1 MSREKEFEKIKK
13 LIKENYDDADCGLYD
28 TRNIVG
34 DYMVNIFDGKYFT
47 LDICYNYS
55 YFEVFGTTSEEFEE
69 LKKLYRELREKEV
82 S

>member
-1 MSREKEFEKIKK
+1 MSREKEFEKVKK
-13 LIKENYDDADCGLYD
+13 LIKENYYDADCGLFD

-34 DYMVNIFDGKYFT
+34 DYMTNIFKGKYFT

-55 YFEVFGTTSEEFEE
+55 YFEVFGATSEEFAI
-69 LKKLYRELREKEV
+69 LKTIYNKLEKEV

>member
-1 MSREKEFEKIKK
+1 MSREKEFEKVKK

-47 LDICYNYS
+47 LDICYYYS
-55 YFEVFGTTSEEFEE
+55 YFEVFGATSEEFAI
-69 LKKLYRELREKEV
+69 LKTIYNNLEKEV
-82 S
+82 E

>member
-1 MSREKEFEKIKK
+1 MNREKEFEKIKK
-13 LIKENYDDADCGLYD
+13 LIKKNYDDADCGLFD

-55 YFEVFGTTSEEFEE
+55 YFEVFGATSEEFAI
-69 LKKLYRELREKEV
+69 LKTIYNNLEKEV